1 MPYNSNVI
9 QVQSKF
15 KIFKY
20 FFIIE
25 LTHLIPFK
33 GLSLYSTGTWRHI
46 IRDYLAC
53 LSTMKK

>member
-1 MPYNSNVI
+1 MLYNSNVI

-25 LTHLIPFK
+25 LTHPLRVCP
-33 GLSLYSTGTWRHI
+33 STALEHGDT
-46 IRDYLAC
+46 L
-53 LSTMKK
+53 